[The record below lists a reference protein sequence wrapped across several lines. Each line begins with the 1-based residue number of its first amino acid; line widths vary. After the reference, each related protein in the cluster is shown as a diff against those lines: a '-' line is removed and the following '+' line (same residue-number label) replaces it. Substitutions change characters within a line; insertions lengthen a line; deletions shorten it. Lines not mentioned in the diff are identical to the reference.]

1 MKLLK
6 YEKRNSYK
14 GEVVDFDIELD
25 EGVYTTVTYDEV
37 ENQMTVWRC
46 TQPRV
51 HELKY
56 AQIFERSRLRWL
68 RPGWVQELKY

>member
-14 GEVVDFDIELD
+14 GEVVDFDIELE

-37 ENQMTVWRC
+37 ENQMTVWPFDAGQSRGREEEIKWFLI
-46 TQPRV
+46 PIIKK
-51 HELKY
+51 LKKEKK
-56 AQIFERSRLRWL
+56 I
-68 RPGWVQELKY
+68 